1 MTTHPREQLSAYADG
16 ELDRT
21 TAAEVDRHLETCT
34 ECARELS
41 IVRKLKGAMQDMQNS
56 RSEQDLWSGVHRRLT
71 APIGWLLIVAGTVM
85 WAALAVVRWAQT
97 AELTPEWLGGSA
109 LLIGL
114 VLLLVAITHQ
124 QYRAWKTERYKDVD
138 K

>member
-71 APIGWLLIVAGTVM
+71 APVGWLLIVAGTVM

>member
-16 ELDRT
+16 ELDRVT
-21 TAAEVDRHLETCT
+21 TAEVDRHLETCT

-41 IVRKLKGAMQDMQNS
+41 IVRKLKGAMQDMQIS
-56 RSEQDLWSGVHRRLT
+56 RSEKDLWSGVHRRLT
-71 APIGWLLIVAGTVM
+71 APVGWLLIVAGTVM

>member
-16 ELDRT
+16 ELDRA
-21 TAAEVDRHLETCT
+21 TAAELDQHLETCT

-56 RSEQDLWSGVHRRLT
+56 RSEKDLWSGVHRRLT
-71 APIGWLLIVAGTVM
+71 TPVGWLLIVAGTVM
-85 WAALAVVRWAQT
+85 WAILAVVRWAQT